1 MLKVAITG
9 NIASGKSEVEKILR
23 EKSLE
28 VLDTDAVAHDLLR
41 DEEVKKTICETFAGF
56 DILENGEISRSKL
69 GKIVFEDKF
78 SREKLEK
85 ILHPLIKQEI
95 ERFFNQQQ
103 ESGKRIAF
111 VSVPLLFEVHFE
123 NLFDK
128 IILVYANDEI
138 RLKRLMQRNDL
149 TEEYAKNRIDIQM
162 NQEDKKALS
171 DYVIYNNGSLES
183 LNEDVTK
190 LIGKL

>member
-23 EKSLE
+23 KKFFE
-28 VLDTDAVAHDLLR
+28 VLDTDTVAHDLLR
-41 DEEVKKTICETFAGF
+41 DEKIKKTICETFAGF
-56 DILENGEISRSKL
+56 DILENKEISRSKL
-69 GKIVFEDKF
+69 GKIVFEDKNL
-78 SREKLEK
+78 REKLEG

-138 RLKRLMQRNDL
+138 RLKRLMERNDL
-149 TEEYAKNRIDIQM
+149 TPEHAQNRIDIQM

-171 DYVIYNNGSLES
+171 DFVIYNNGSLES
-183 LNEDVTK
+183 LNEDTTK